1 MTVQQFSCGVPSDGS
16 KRKKTIFS
24 FGPNSNISQQVELI
38 NLFHYLG
45 HGLMPSSRGIDL
57 ETQKKNDDVK
67 LEIWQ
72 LRNVETQKK
81 SKTQKSGKIDK
92 LGFLET

>member
-1 MTVQQFSCGVPSDGS
+1 
-16 KRKKTIFS
+16 
-24 FGPNSNISQQVELI
+24 
-38 NLFHYLG
+38 
-45 HGLMPSSRGIDL
+45 MPSSRGIDL